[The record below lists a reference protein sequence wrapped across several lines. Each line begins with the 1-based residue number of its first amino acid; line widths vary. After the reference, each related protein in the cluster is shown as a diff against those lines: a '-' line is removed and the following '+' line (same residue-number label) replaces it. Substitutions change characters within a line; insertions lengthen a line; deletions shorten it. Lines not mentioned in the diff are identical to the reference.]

1 MTGSILTPFTL
12 VAIVIILGCVLA
24 ALYFLAR
31 RRTPSAKPAPR
42 DGRPPQPRDAPL
54 PRVGFP
60 SPAPGS
66 GLNDG
71 PGRTVLVK
79 PDIPP
84 PMRVPGARPPS
95 RDERPGMEEIEH
107 RRRAANTRL
116 KGERPRPAA
125 GDASE
130 FDAGAGDNRGIGAT
144 PAAAEIA
151 GDGAAAERRRRPRGQ
166 AAPAPRGGATPAARH
181 QAGRG
186 RRGHDAKADRPG
198 SGRGKDRHPGRTG
211 GGRARACAGT

>member
-60 SPAPGS
+60 SPAPGP

-71 PGRTVLVK
+71 PGRTVLMK

-84 PMRVPGARPPS
+84 PVRVPGARAPS
-95 RDERPGMEEIEH
+95 RDERPGM
-107 RRRAANTRL
+107 RR
-116 KGERPRPAA
+116 
-125 GDASE
+125 SSI
-130 FDAGAGDNRGIGAT
+130 AGAPPTRG
-144 PAAAEIA
+144 
-151 GDGAAAERRRRPRGQ
+151 
-166 AAPAPRGGATPAARH
+166 
-181 QAGRG
+181 
-186 RRGHDAKADRPG
+186 
-198 SGRGKDRHPGRTG
+198 
-211 GGRARACAGT
+211 